1 MQIWEASSYSKQRKH
16 WNCKIRGCIIYLI
29 LFQMLSI
36 YEKSSKCK
44 GCQWD
49 YKIGFVILCFE
60 KEALCL
66 NQRFWTLVKKMN
78 LTFQNKPC
86 SIYNNYKNQATYVFW
101 KKNTHLS
108 LSVHYC
114 GHHIDTCLLF
124 KNRVTHENE
133 KYFKQHNHILVCTI
147 MQTLLF

>member
-66 NQRFWTLVKKMN
+66 NQQFWTLVKKMN

-86 SIYNNYKNQATYVFW
+86 SIYNNYKNQDTDVFFKEIYSLFVISTLLWSSYRYVSF
-101 KKNTHLS
+101 
-108 LSVHYC
+108 
-114 GHHIDTCLLF
+114 F
-124 KNRVTHENE
+124 KNRVTHKNE
-133 KYFKQHNHILVCTI
+133 KDF
-147 MQTLLF
+147 

>member
-16 WNCKIRGCIIYLI
+16 WNCKISGCIIYLI

-66 NQRFWTLVKKMN
+66 NQQFWTLVKKMN

-86 SIYNNYKNQATYVFW
+86 SIYNNYKNQDTDVFW
-101 KKNTHLS
+101 KKYTHLS

-114 GHHIDTCLLF
+114 GHHTDTCLFLKTELHTRMKKIF
-124 KNRVTHENE
+124 NNMII
-133 KYFKQHNHILVCTI
+133 Y
-147 MQTLLF
+147 